1 MAKRIIKVVE
11 YNEAWQVLF
20 LKEKQSLSKL
30 LNEHAIAIEH
40 IGSTSV
46 VGLRSKPIIDIL
58 VEVNSLSVVDTL
70 IADFEKLGYKA
81 RGENGIEGR
90 RYFQKG
96 GVNRTHHLHIFE
108 LGSLHALNHR
118 IFRDYLKSHPKLAIQ
133 YGEIKKCA
141 ANKCNNDMQVYMAL
155 KDEFIKTQLKNARSW
170 YENNTNL

>member
-11 YNEAWQVLF
+11 YDEAWKVLF
-20 LKEKQSLSKL
+20 LIEKQSLSKL
-30 LNEHAIAIEH
+30 LDEQAIAIEH

-46 VGLRSKPIIDIL
+46 VGLWAKPIIDIL
-58 VEVNSLSVVDTL
+58 VEVHSLSVVDTL

-81 RGENGIEGR
+81 KGENGIEGR

-108 LGSLHALNHR
+108 LGSLHAFNHR
-118 IFRDYLKSHPKLAIQ
+118 IFRDYLNSHPKLATQ

-141 ANKCNNDMQVYMAL
+141 ANKCKNDMQIYMAL
-155 KDEFIKTQLKNARSW
+155 KDEFIKTQLSNARSW
-170 YENNTNL
+170 YENNTNP